1 MPRLPDSQLA
11 ENVRNRNRDANRK
24 MRERYLS
31 MGHSTINV
39 WVSGEAKTKA
49 EALAREKGL
58 TLGEVVSLAL
68 ERLDGGEV
76 DATTHLLSSPVNAA
90 RLRAAYA
97 DWKAGQNM
105 QERELLA
112 DGD

>member
-1 MPRLPDSQLA
+1 MCIR
-11 ENVRNRNRDANRK
+11 V
-24 MRERYLS
+24 
-31 MGHSTINV
+31 
-39 WVSGEAKTKA
+39 
-49 EALAREKGL
+49 
-58 TLGEVVSLAL
+58 
-68 ERLDGGEV
+68 RLDGGEV